1 MNTNTRNIIIILG
14 VVIVAF
20 LAYSMLGNRTTGP
33 GPATTTTTT
42 PVDTTKPA
50 TNTQ

>member
-1 MNTNTRNIIIILG
+1 MNRNTRAIVVVLGLVIL
-14 VVIVAF
+14 AF
-20 LAYSMLGNRTTGP
+20 IAYSMLGDRTTGP

-42 PVDTTKPA
+42 PADTTQPA